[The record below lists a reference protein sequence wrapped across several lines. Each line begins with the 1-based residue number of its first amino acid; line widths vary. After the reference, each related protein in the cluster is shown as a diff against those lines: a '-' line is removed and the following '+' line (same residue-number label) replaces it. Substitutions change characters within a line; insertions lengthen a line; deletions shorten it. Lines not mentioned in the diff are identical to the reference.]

1 MRRCRILCHRR
12 LIDHLFGVVT
22 MKSFVVHSLLTLLTV
37 VAARSNGD
45 PISYAGYQVLRVKT
59 LTELADVQAKLSTIS
74 FEQWNHDIDSH
85 IDIVVAPDQ
94 IEKLES
100 LGLEYRTLHEDLG
113 ESITAEAHV
122 KTNYRRDVND
132 LSWYD
137 SYHPYADHV
146 QYFSDLHEAF
156 PANSE
161 LISSGRSY
169 ENRSIHGIH
178 LFGDDG
184 PGKPAVL
191 YHGTVHARE
200 WITAPVRLP
209 TS

>member
-1 MRRCRILCHRR
+1 
-12 LIDHLFGVVT
+12 
-22 MKSFVVHSLLTLLTV
+22 MKTFIFHSLLTLLTA
-37 VAARSNGD
+37 VAARSNSNTV
-45 PISYAGYQVLRVKT
+45 SYAGYQVLRVKT
-59 LTELADVQAKLSTIS
+59 LTELANVQEKLSTIS

-94 IEKLES
+94 LERLRS
-100 LGLEYRTLHEDLG
+100 LGLDYRTLHEDLG
-113 ESITAEAHV
+113 ESISAEIQV
-122 KTNYRRDVND
+122 KTRYRRDVND

-137 SYHPYADHV
+137 SYHPYIDHV

-156 PANSE
+156 PDNSV
-161 LISSGRSY
+161 LVSSGHSY

-200 WITAPVRLP
+200 WITAPVRFP
-209 TS
+209 NSQIFPCRQRS

>member
-1 MRRCRILCHRR
+1 MTPGSFDLSS
-12 LIDHLFGVVT
+12 LIVT
-22 MKSFVVHSLLTLLTV
+22 MKSIIAHLLLTLL
-37 VAARSNGD
+37 VAIAACHNTD
-45 PISYAGYQVLRVKT
+45 LVSYAGYQVLRVKT
-59 LTELADVQAKLSTIS
+59 LTELADVQEKLSTIS

-100 LGLEYRTLHEDLG
+100 LGLDYRTLHDDLG
-113 ESITAEAHV
+113 QSITTESQV
-122 KTNYRRDVND
+122 KTKYRRDVND

-146 QYFSDLHEAF
+146 QYFKDLHEAF
-156 PANSE
+156 PDNSE
-161 LISSGRSY
+161 LISSGNSF

-178 LFGDDG
+178 LFGTGG

-200 WITAPVRLP
+200 WITAPVRFP
-209 TS
+209 VSQTF